1 MKLKYYLRGLGL
13 GIIFTSI
20 ILAVAYS
27 QNKGLMTDS
36 EVKKRASELGMVSTE
51 SESSDLFNQNDT
63 EIQGTDEQG
72 GELVDQPQ
80 DSEQSQAGDSQLTGD
95 SSSQQGT
102 AQQPE
107 ESTSQQ
113 GTAQQPEVGT
123 TQQEPVQEPD
133 VQIPQQDDN
142 AQQSVNNTSE
152 QVSSEEPEYIV
163 ITVVPGEV
171 CRQIAED
178 LQAHGLVDDAES
190 FRKYM
195 QEKDYDNLIRVGK
208 FPIKKGATYEEI
220 AISLTTKQ

>member
-51 SESSDLFNQNDT
+51 SESSDLFSQDDT

-80 DSEQSQAGDSQLTGD
+80 DSEQSQTGDSQQTGD
-95 SSSQQGT
+95 SSVQQGT

-107 ESTSQQ
+107 DGNSQQ
-113 GTAQQPEVGT
+113 GTVQQ
-123 TQQEPVQEPD
+123 PD

-142 AQQSVNNTSE
+142 AQQSVDNSSE

-178 LQAHGLVDDAES
+178 LQAHGLVDDAEA

-195 QEKDYDNLIRVGK
+195 QEKDYDNFIRVGK

-220 AISLTTKQ
+220 AIALTTKQ

>member
-80 DSEQSQAGDSQLTGD
+80 DSEQSQAGDSQDGALRCEAG
-95 SSSQQGT
+95 SERKRIH
-102 AQQPE
+102 AE
-107 ESTSQQ
+107 EFNQ
-113 GTAQQPEVGT
+113 
-123 TQQEPVQEPD
+123 
-133 VQIPQQDDN
+133 
-142 AQQSVNNTSE
+142 
-152 QVSSEEPEYIV
+152 
-163 ITVVPGEV
+163 
-171 CRQIAED
+171 
-178 LQAHGLVDDAES
+178 
-190 FRKYM
+190 K
-195 QEKDYDNLIRVGK
+195 EKK
-208 FPIKKGATYEEI
+208 T
-220 AISLTTKQ
+220 